1 MRPFVLVALYLI
13 VTLLPLVLAWWGG
26 RPPRS
31 FWDELASGTAMLA
44 FAVILVEFVL
54 SGRFQTVSAR
64 IGMDVTMRL
73 HQLFARTALVLALI
87 HPFLY
92 RAPFNPQYP
101 WDATRQL
108 TLTMDPFAL
117 MTGVLAWL
125 LLAVF
130 VVLSIGRDQIPCKYE
145 TWRLMHGVGALIIA
159 GLTLH
164 HALAAGRYS
173 QDPLLVGVWLVLF
186 VIAIASLAQ
195 VYVFAPLAQKRRPW
209 IVYSVQLLGLKTW
222 ELTLMPEGHA
232 GMQYKARQFTWLNVG
247 HGPFSL
253 HENPFSLSSA
263 PVSGPQV
270 QFVIKE
276 LGDFTRTVGAIKQ
289 GTRAYLDGPY
299 GNLVTAG
306 RAEPGIAL
314 IAGGVGIAPLLGILR
329 QLRHDRDRR
338 PTTLVYGNRVQEQIL
353 YREELE
359 ELARDHGTK
368 TVHVLSEPLAG
379 WGGRTGQ
386 IDAELIRA
394 VFDDPQTRQ
403 WLFVLCGPPVM
414 MEIVED
420 TLIGL
425 GVPAGQILSERFSY
439 D

>member
-1 MRPFVLVALYLI
+1 
-13 VTLLPLVLAWWGG
+13 
-26 RPPRS
+26 
-31 FWDELASGTAMLA
+31 
-44 FAVILVEFVL
+44 
-54 SGRFQTVSAR
+54 
-64 IGMDVTMRL
+64 
-73 HQLFARTALVLALI
+73 
-87 HPFLY
+87 
-92 RAPFNPQYP
+92 
-101 WDATRQL
+101 
-108 TLTMDPFAL
+108 
-117 MTGVLAWL
+117 
-125 LLAVF
+125 
-130 VVLSIGRDQIPCKYE
+130 
-145 TWRLMHGVGALIIA
+145 
-159 GLTLH
+159 
-164 HALAAGRYS
+164 
-173 QDPLLVGVWLVLF
+173 
-186 VIAIASLAQ
+186 
-195 VYVFAPLAQKRRPW
+195 
-209 IVYSVQLLGLKTW
+209 
-222 ELTLMPEGHA
+222 
-232 GMQYKARQFTWLNVG
+232 MQYKAGQFTWLNVG